1 MELIDLLN
9 SYIFSISNDLTQMVN
24 VSTGIIDCDSHS
36 PALADLFISSD
47 YSISSTVVFSPDYI
61 PV

>member
-1 MELIDLLN
+1 
-9 SYIFSISNDLTQMVN
+9 MVN
-24 VSTGIIDCDSHS
+24 VSTGIINCDSHS

-47 YSISSTVVFSPDYI
+47 YGISSTVAFSPDCI